1 MRGHLIEVAFWITA
15 FTNDLQR
22 ITYFFTIEGSV
33 EYNIL
38 RHSVIVE
45 DLFSLF
51 FGRNLYWL
59 TILQKSISILSNF
72 II

>member
-1 MRGHLIEVAFWITA
+1 MGHLIDAAFWIAT
-15 FTNDLQR
+15 FTKDSKR
-22 ITYFFTIEGSV
+22 ITIEGSV

-51 FGRNLYWL
+51 FGRKLYWL